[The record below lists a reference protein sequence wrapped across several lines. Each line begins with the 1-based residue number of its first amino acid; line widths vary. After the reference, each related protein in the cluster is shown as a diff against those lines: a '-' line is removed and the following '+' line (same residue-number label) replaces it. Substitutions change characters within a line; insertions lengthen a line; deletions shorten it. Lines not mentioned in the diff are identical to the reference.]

1 MIDYSIYYRT
11 TLPLGRRW
19 RDCSWDLFLSA
30 FNSSERVLSVYSRI
44 SAAQKTW
51 LIFPEYS
58 FRDRELPSGKCF
70 ACQGVNESDFV
81 QNLFNSSHAE
91 LGKASICIDI
101 TGFIRPYLIFLVKF
115 LFSAGVKR
123 FDVIYSEP
131 VSYRKKELT
140 QFSSGGV
147 GVVRQVAGY
156 EGVHSTHTSHDV
168 LIIGSGYD
176 SDLISRVAY
185 HKEAAKKIQ
194 VMGLPSLRADMY
206 QENELRAA
214 LAEEAVGTGEVH
226 FAPANDP
233 FSTATLLQ
241 EIVRL
246 NSRQKPITNLY
257 LAPLASKV
265 QVLGFCL
272 FYLFERENT
281 ASSLIFPFAP
291 LYDRETTVGLSRVWK
306 YTVEAPNSSGRRSRR
321 RV

>member
-1 MIDYSIYYRT
+1 M
-11 TLPLGRRW
+11 
-19 RDCSWDLFLSA
+19 SA
-30 FNSSERVLSVYSRI
+30 FNSSERVLSVHRRV
-44 SAAQKTW
+44 SAGRKKW
-51 LIFPEYS
+51 LVFPEYG
-58 FRDRELPSGKCF
+58 FRNGELPRGDCF
-70 ACQGVNESDFV
+70 TSAATGESEFIQNMFSSFAGDLKGV
-81 QNLFNSSHAE
+81 
-91 LGKASICIDI
+91 SICVDI

-115 LFSAGVKR
+115 LFASGVKR
-123 FDVIYSEP
+123 FDALYSEP

-156 EGVHSTHTSHDV
+156 EGVHSTQTSHDV

-214 LAEEAVGTGEVH
+214 LAEEAVGAADVH

-233 FSTATLLQ
+233 FSTAAMLQ
-241 EIVRL
+241 EIVRQ
-246 NSRQKPITNLY
+246 NSRRDAITNLY

-272 FYLFERENT
+272 YYLFERQNT
-281 ASSLIFPFAP
+281 ATSVIFPFAP
-291 LYDRETTVGLSRVWK
+291 CYDRETTVGVSRIWK
-306 YTVEAPNSSGRRSRR
+306 YTVEAPPACGGGVPAGSVAGAGMLGSKP
-321 RV
+321 